1 MEMEFAV
8 LWIFGRV
15 VNDSLVIVDFANRYR
30 TTHNEIIDAVR
41 DLTHFTK
48 NIRPPPAAGYLKCA
62 LAQSLIP
69 MNVSVASA

>member
-41 DLTHFTK
+41 VSDLAWFRAILLTSLKTFA
-48 NIRPPPAAGYLKCA
+48 RLPPPV
-62 LAQSLIP
+62 I
-69 MNVSVASA
+69 